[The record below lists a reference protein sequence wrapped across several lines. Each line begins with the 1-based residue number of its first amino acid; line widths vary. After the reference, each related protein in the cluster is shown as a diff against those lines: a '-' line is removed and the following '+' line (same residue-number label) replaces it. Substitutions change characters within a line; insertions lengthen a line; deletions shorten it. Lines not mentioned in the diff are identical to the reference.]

1 VKAPVLKTII
11 IAASLAFAATAAA
24 QVFKYIDENGN
35 VAYSD
40 RPVVGAEE
48 VKIKETRKRRSIPED
63 NRSGNTPEP
72 GAARSSRTIPS
83 DAKQEVTYSG
93 LEILTPKDNKVVD
106 ARSGT
111 VQIVF
116 LPSPALGEGDEIV
129 LNVNGKDM
137 SKGRSTSFSL
147 NALAAG
153 GYSITGRIVNGD
165 GETRIGSPSVSISVS
180 DIGVEGGLAH

>member
-48 VKIKETRKRRSIPED
+48 VKIKESRKRQSIPED
-63 NRSGNTPEP
+63 GMSDDLNDSTPTP
-72 GAARSSRTIPS
+72 GAAKSRTIP
-83 DAKQEVTYSG
+83 DDENQEVTYNS
-93 LEILTPKDNKVVD
+93 LEILTPKDNKIVD
-106 ARSGT
+106 VRSGN
-111 VQIVF
+111 VQVVF
-116 LPSPALGEGDEIV
+116 LASPALAAGDEIV

-147 NALAAG
+147 NALPAG
-153 GYSITGRIVNGD
+153 GYNITGRIVNGE
-165 GETRIGSPSVSISVS
+165 GETRIGSTSVSINVG
-180 DIGVEGGLAH
+180 DAGQLAH

>member
-1 VKAPVLKTII
+1 MKAPVLKTII
-11 IAASLAFAATAAA
+11 IAASLACAATAAA

-48 VKIKETRKRRSIPED
+48 VKIKETRKRQSIPQD
-63 NRSGNTPEP
+63 GLSDNTPRPAAAQGRAIP
-72 GAARSSRTIPS
+72 G
-83 DAKQEVTYSG
+83 DGKQDVTYSS
-93 LEILTPKDNKVVD
+93 LEILTPKDDKIIDV
-106 ARSGT
+106 RTGT

-116 LPSPALGEGDEIV
+116 LPSPALGEGDQIV

-165 GETRIGSPSVSISVS
+165 GETRIGSTSVSIKVGDLSVV
-180 DIGVEGGLAH
+180 DGLAH